1 MSAHTIRVQLCI
13 VAASDVPS
21 NTRLFASIRVPAQKN
36 RLDTAVSRTA
46 QWNETFPFLLLTL
59 SAPVELEIA
68 ERCRLR
74 KSKLLGTTKT
84 TIEEMLKMA
93 GNNQGFV
100 VLAMK
105 PFKPVVVSPQL
116 TLSIRIH
123 ELDVGSVSAQLGN
136 LYLSDIGSPNSDEL
150 FQQVLYRLEC
160 LTRFTSGI
168 AQSDLEFAQ
177 TIKDHVA
184 TNKKLTN
191 REQASPAM
199 FLISDD
205 KHRAE
210 KLLEELNELHIR
222 MTQALT
228 LGVAWN
234 VSKVQDQLELS
245 LAEDTKDKQ
254 LFKLLNPLS
263 MEMVPPST
271 RDVCFP
277 GTRTNVVSEITQWGL
292 SSPDKVLWIGKTT
305 IAMTMANVFE
315 GMGRL
320 GSFVFFNR
328 DVEERSEPSRMVR
341 TIAYQ
346 LSRHREDIADGIHR
360 CVRKRSHINN
370 MPMHVQ
376 FQELLVEP
384 LMHVKNDE
392 RVVIIIDA
400 LDEGG
405 QGYYQE
411 AFLKLLSQLPQLP
424 DFVRILIT
432 SRKYPQI
439 QHAFSKV
446 PDLRVLDLNEVPDI
460 DDDIHRF
467 ILAHMDDIRREHPH
481 LPTTWPGMEA
491 VDSLV
496 KHARG
501 LFIWATVACA
511 YIKADEPAE
520 HIKTLLSNP
529 SERQLQEE
537 SLDNLYTIA
546 IHAAGNWDQAKFA
559 KDMHSVLS
567 IIIFSQNP
575 QSLECIGELLEMT
588 HIRTSEMISRL
599 QSIIRTDQNGMV
611 HAIHPSVHDYLVD
624 PRSVKPTAELAHTIY
639 TFFSKHLMHWLEAL
653 GIMGQSRSA
662 ITSLNQLQDWYSKLD
677 EVSTLNSPFATLL
690 HDAWRFSMTFP
701 MTIEASPALIYTT
714 ALSFCPK
721 NTSIPAMFPP
731 EQDAHIASAYLCGD
745 WSPSLMTLTGLFME
759 FHPCPFHDLDGT
771 IAAGCVDGTL
781 KVWNTFTGM
790 EIFTT
795 PAPPDDLTDGTMSI
809 QLCSDGMRL
818 FYALVRGGIQ
828 GKDYLYCAALA
839 PDDPHNYL
847 RVWDIESRLPL
858 SPLLVAH
865 QNAVAAFAFS
875 HNQPLVISGSDDST
889 VQMWS
894 WAGVHQMT
902 FRKEVMPPLCLH
914 HGPILALAFSPDDK
928 AIISGSR
935 DTQIRIW
942 SLVNLHRQVSVQPR
956 HTAEIQCI
964 ALSHNQKYFASGSRD
979 TTIIVWNTSDG
990 SAVFSPLKGHK
1001 AEIVALEISPDD
1013 KILVSASTDGSIY
1026 FWDLETGQM
1035 NGAPLKHSE
1044 EVISI
1049 KLSPDG
1055 LRLASITNS
1064 TLTVWGVSNRDYLLG
1079 PLAYPGHEYRAIA
1092 FSNNGAHMAILCG
1105 YVSERQMDN
1114 VLGLEI
1120 TIREA
1125 MKGIIVLTKQIDIQG
1140 GNIYWPTMQYAI
1152 EDKYFIL
1159 RYAVDQAIISRAF
1172 DVATGQD
1179 YKDSSESPHIPE
1191 FCQLAAM
1198 GSQILGTEGL
1208 IFQLPEDF
1216 GHMGTIIYRYS
1227 GR

>member
-1 MSAHTIRVQLCI
+1 MLYPGEKNQLSEQLLYLLHSLLESSTLRQTATLKSLMSAHTIRVQLCI

-59 SAPVELEIA
+59 SAPVELEIT

-84 TIEEMLKMA
+84 TVEEMLKMA

-136 LYLSDIGSPNSDEL
+136 IYLSDIGSPNSDEL
-150 FQQVLYRLEC
+150 FQRVLYRLEC

-168 AQSDLEFAQ
+168 AQLNPIANAVYFLTKGIAQSDSEFAQ

-184 TNKKLTN
+184 TNKNLTKLIHRIHTVLEFVELTQHITAIGKFPDLVN
-191 REQASPAM
+191 NILSCIERCILFLSSREQASPA
-199 FLISDD
+199 
-205 KHRAE
+205 
-210 KLLEELNELHIR
+210 LEELNELHIR

-234 VSKVQDQLELS
+234 LKTQ
-245 LAEDTKDKQ
+245 KDKQ

-277 GTRTNVVSEITQWGL
+277 GTRTKVVSEITQWGL
-292 SSPDKVLWIGKTT
+292 SSPDKILWMHAHPGSGKTT
-305 IAMTMANVFE
+305 IAMTMANIFE

-320 GSFVFFNR
+320 AVLCFSTKMLKSGQNHL
-328 DVEERSEPSRMVR
+328 
-341 TIAYQ
+341 AWY
-346 LSRHREDIADGIHR
+346 
-360 CVRKRSHINN
+360 
-370 MPMHVQ
+370 
-376 FQELLVEP
+376 EP
-384 LMHVKNDE
+384 LPISSAAIERILRMAFTDVKNDE

-411 AFLKLLSQLPQLP
+411 AFLKLLSRLPSTSR
-424 DFVRILIT
+424 FVRILIT

-439 QHAFSKV
+439 QQAFSKV
-446 PDLRVLDLNEVPDI
+446 PDLRVLDLMRFQTSTMTFI
-460 DDDIHRF
+460 DSS
-467 ILAHMDDIRREHPH
+467 LRRWMISGENTPH

-496 KHARG
+496 KHACG

-653 GIMGQSRSA
+653 GIM
-662 ITSLNQLQDWYSKLD
+662 
-677 EVSTLNSPFATLL
+677 V
-690 HDAWRFSMTFP
+690 
-701 MTIEASPALIYTT
+701 
-714 ALSFCPK
+714 
-721 NTSIPAMFPP
+721 
-731 EQDAHIASAYLCGD
+731 
-745 WSPSLMTLTGLFME
+745 
-759 FHPCPFHDLDGT
+759 
-771 IAAGCVDGTL
+771 
-781 KVWNTFTGM
+781 
-790 EIFTT
+790 
-795 PAPPDDLTDGTMSI
+795 
-809 QLCSDGMRL
+809 
-818 FYALVRGGIQ
+818 Q

-839 PDDPHNYL
+839 PDDHTIICGFCDGCVQ
-847 RVWDIESRLPL
+847 VWDIESQLPL

-875 HNQPLVISGSDDST
+875 T
-889 VQMWS
+889 VNHWS
-894 WAGVHQMT
+894 SQAQMT
-902 FRKEVMPPLCLH
+902 AQFRCGLGL
-914 HGPILALAFSPDDK
+914 
-928 AIISGSR
+928 
-935 DTQIRIW
+935 
-942 SLVNLHRQVSVQPR
+942 
-956 HTAEIQCI
+956 
-964 ALSHNQKYFASGSRD
+964 KYFASGSRD

-1026 FWDLETGQM
+1026 FWDLGTGQM
-1035 NGAPLKHSE
+1035 NGAPLTHSE

-1092 FSNNGAHMAILCG
+1092 FSNNGHIWPY
-1105 YVSERQMDN
+1105 YVVTFRSGRWTMFLALKNHQRGNEGEYCPD
-1114 VLGLEI
+1114 
-1120 TIREA
+1120 EA
-1125 MKGIIVLTKQIDIQG
+1125 NDIQG

-1159 RYAVDQAIISRAF
+1159 RYAVDQAIVSRAF
-1172 DVATGQD
+1172 DAATGQD
-1179 YKDSSESPHIPE
+1179 YKDGSESPHIPE
-1191 FCQLAAM
+1191 FYRLAAM
-1198 GSQILGTEGL
+1198 GSQILGTDGL
-1208 IFQLPEDF
+1208 ILQLPEDF
-1216 GHMGTIIYRYS
+1216 GHMGTIMCWESTKDMIVIGTAAESHRGGDGSAPSRVVLLPVSNVQIIDHITVGMMAGIVYHLIDSFNLYPRPS
-1227 GR
+1227 HKSFIPSEGT